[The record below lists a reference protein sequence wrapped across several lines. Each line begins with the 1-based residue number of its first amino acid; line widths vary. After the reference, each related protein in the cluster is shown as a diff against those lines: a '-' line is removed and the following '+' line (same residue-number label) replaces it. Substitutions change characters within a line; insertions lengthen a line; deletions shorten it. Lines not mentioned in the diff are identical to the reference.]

1 MAGTVPRVNGDI
13 RWTPHLHETVAAGIP
28 FHEEGTEAQRERSEV
43 TQLLS
48 GSQYDLD
55 SGLADP
61 TGQDFNLY
69 FVSSSSLTQHFLKTI
84 K

>member
-1 MAGTVPRVNGDI
+1 MKQWLLVSHSMKRALR
-13 RWTPHLHETVAAGIP
+13 H
-28 FHEEGTEAQRERSEV
+28 REIDLRS
-43 TQLLS
+43 TLLS
-48 GSQYDLD
+48 GSQHDLD